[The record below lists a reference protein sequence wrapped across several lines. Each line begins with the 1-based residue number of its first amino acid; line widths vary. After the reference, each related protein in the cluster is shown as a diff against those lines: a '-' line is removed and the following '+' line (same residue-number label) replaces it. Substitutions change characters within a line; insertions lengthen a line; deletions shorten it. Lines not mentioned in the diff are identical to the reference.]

1 MHPLADDSEGS
12 PRVDVFSP
20 LALVVV
26 GEGHGAVVRRL
37 RAARPDAVVTGLGPV
52 DAAALAHA
60 SATAHLV
67 LGVGDVS
74 GPAWCDGL
82 LADGDEEGL
91 SRFLARAAEVEERRR
106 ARRLPPDTPPIL
118 ESWSPRWAAD
128 AARLGARVASAFDG
142 VPVRVDHIGS
152 TAVPGL
158 RAKPIIDLQVGVRD
172 LADADAA
179 EQRLGDAGFVN
190 VQRIVPDAPGVS
202 RDNARCGGNQDEWA
216 KRLFASVDAR
226 ARAIVHVRR
235 VEASNARYAL
245 LFRDW
250 LRADPEARDEYAALK
265 TALASAHRDDRDFDD
280 YARAKDHWF
289 DRAQGEME
297 AWARATGWVPGR
309 AGA

>member
-1 MHPLADDSEGS
+1 MHPLADDSASS
-12 PRVDVFSP
+12 PGADVFSP
-20 LALVVV
+20 LTVIVV
-26 GEGHGAVVRRL
+26 GEDHGVVVRRL

-52 DAAALAHA
+52 DAATVAHA

-67 LGVGDVS
+67 LGIGEVS
-74 GPAWCDGL
+74 AVAWCDAV
-82 LADGDEEGL
+82 LAEGDEDGL

-118 ESWSPRWAAD
+118 ESWSPHWAAD
-128 AARLGARVASAFDG
+128 AARLGARVAAAFDG

-202 RDNARCGGNQDEWA
+202 RDNARTSGDQGEWS
-216 KRLFASVDAR
+216 KRLFASVDAG

-235 VEASNARYAL
+235 VGASNARYAL

-250 LRADPEARDEYAALK
+250 LRADPGARDEYAVLK

-289 DRAQGEME
+289 DRAQREME
-297 AWARATGWVPGR
+297 AWARATGWVPGGR
-309 AGA
+309 GA

>member
-1 MHPLADDSEGS
+1 MHPLADDSEDS
-12 PRVDVFSP
+12 PGADVLSP

-37 RAARPDAVVTGLGPV
+37 RAARPDAVVTVLGPV
-52 DAAALAHA
+52 DAATVAHA

-67 LGVGDVS
+67 LGIGEVSAVG
-74 GPAWCDGL
+74 WCDAV
-82 LADGDEEGL
+82 LADGDEDGL

-202 RDNARCGGNQDEWA
+202 RDNARTGGDPDEWS

-235 VEASNARYAL
+235 VGASNARYAL

-250 LRADPEARDEYAALK
+250 LRADPEAREEYAVLK

-297 AWARATGWVPGR
+297 AWARATGWVPGGR
-309 AGA
+309 GA

>member
-1 MHPLADDSEGS
+1 MLAADSEGS
-12 PRVDVFSP
+12 SGGDEFSP

-26 GEGHGAVVRRL
+26 GEDHGDVVRRL

-52 DAAALAHA
+52 DAASVARA

-67 LGVGDVS
+67 LGVGEVS
-74 GPAWCDGL
+74 AVGWCDAVL
-82 LADGDEEGL
+82 TDGDEGGL
-91 SRFLARAAEVEERRR
+91 SRFLDRAAEVEERRR
-106 ARRLPPDTPPIL
+106 VHRLPPDTPPIL
-118 ESWSPRWAAD
+118 EPWSPHWAAD
-128 AARLGARVASAFDG
+128 AARLGARIAAAFEG

-179 EQRLGDAGFVN
+179 ELRLGDAGFVN
-190 VQRIVPDAPGVS
+190 VQRLVPDAPGVS
-202 RDNARCGGNQDEWA
+202 RDNARTGGDPDEWS
-216 KRLFASVDAR
+216 KRLFASVDSV

-235 VEASNARYAL
+235 VGASNARYAL

-265 TALASAHRDDRDFDD
+265 TTLASAHRDDRDFDD

-297 AWARATGWVPGR
+297 AWVRATGWVPGSS
-309 AGA
+309 AV

>member
-1 MHPLADDSEGS
+1 M
-12 PRVDVFSP
+12 
-20 LALVVV
+20 VVQ
-26 GEGHGAVVRRL
+26 RL
-37 RAARPDAVVTGLGPV
+37 RAVRPDATVTGLGPV
-52 DAAALAHA
+52 DAATVAHA

-67 LGVGDVS
+67 LGVGEV
-74 GPAWCDGL
+74 PAVGWCDAV

-91 SRFLARAAEVEERRR
+91 SRFLARASEVEERRR

-128 AARLGARVASAFDG
+128 AARLSARVAAAFDG

-158 RAKPIIDLQVGVRD
+158 CAKPIIDLQVGVRD

-202 RDNARCGGNQDEWA
+202 RDNARTGGDLGEWS
-216 KRLFASVDAR
+216 KRLFAGVDSAPR
-226 ARAIVHVRR
+226 VIVHVRR
-235 VEASNARYAL
+235 IGASNWRYAL

-250 LRADPEARDEYAALK
+250 LRANPEAREEYAALK
-265 TALASAHRDDRDFDD
+265 TALAAAHRDDRDFDD

-297 AWARATGWVPGR
+297 GWAQAMGWVPDGR
-309 AGA
+309 AA

>member
-1 MHPLADDSEGS
+1 M
-12 PRVDVFSP
+12 
-20 LALVVV
+20 
-26 GEGHGAVVRRL
+26 
-37 RAARPDAVVTGLGPV
+37 
-52 DAAALAHA
+52 
-60 SATAHLV
+60 
-67 LGVGDVS
+67 
-74 GPAWCDGL
+74 
-82 LADGDEEGL
+82 
-91 SRFLARAAEVEERRR
+91 
-106 ARRLPPDTPPIL
+106 L
-118 ESWSPRWAAD
+118 ESWSPRWAVD
-128 AARLGARVASAFDG
+128 AARLGARIAAAFDG

-202 RDNARCGGNQDEWA
+202 RDNARTGGDPDEWS

-235 VEASNARYAL
+235 VGASNGRYAL

-265 TALASAHRDDRDFDD
+265 TALASAHRGDRDFDG

-297 AWARATGWVPGR
+297 AWARATGWVPGGR
-309 AGA
+309 AA